1 MSERSERIDEH
12 SVRGLSSGAGGPISL
27 LEVDGLGVSY
37 GRRSGRVLSG
47 VSLSVRPGEVVG
59 VVGET
64 GSGKTTLVRAVVGL
78 VPADAG
84 RVTFD
89 GTEVTALR
97 GRRLRGFRR
106 SGGIQLVFQDPLRSL
121 DPDLTVAAITGEGLA
136 VAGGLTRAEQAERV
150 DEALI
155 RVGLDPSLGSRRP
168 GQISGG
174 QRQRVALAR
183 AIAVRPK
190 LLLCDEPV
198 SALDASS
205 RNRVLLL
212 LDRLRRELG
221 VAIVMISHDLT
232 SLAGVVDRVAVLFG
246 GRLVEQGPVG
256 EVFGDPRHPYT
267 ALLVASAPSIGE
279 RPLGRPAAS
288 LRPARDREPWRHRD
302 GCRYAS
308 LCPFAT
314 EECAVEPRREARA
327 DGRAVACHHADTWS
341 DLVGPT
347 RGTTG

>member
-1 MSERSERIDEH
+1 MSET
-12 SVRGLSSGAGGPISL
+12 APL
-27 LEVDGLGVSY
+27 LDVEGLGVSY

-47 VSLSVRPGEVVG
+47 VSLTVRPGEIVG

-78 VPADAG
+78 VLPDAG
-84 RVTFD
+84 RAIFD
-89 GTEVTALR
+89 GTDVTALR

-106 SGGIQLVFQDPLRSL
+106 TGAIQLVFQDPLRSL
-121 DPDLTVAAITGEGLA
+121 DPDLTVAAIVAEGLT

-150 DEALI
+150 DDALN
-155 RVGLDPSLGSRRP
+155 RVGLDPSLGNRRP

-246 GRLVEQGPVG
+246 GRLVEQGPVD
-256 EVFGDPRHPYT
+256 EVFGDPGHPYT
-267 ALLVASAPSIGE
+267 ALLVASAPSIGQ

-288 LRPARDREPWRHRD
+288 LRPARDREPWPHSA
-302 GCRYAS
+302 GCRYAP

-314 EECAVEPRREARA
+314 AICAVEPRRE
-327 DGRAVACHHADTWS
+327 GRAGGRTVACHHADTWS
-341 DLVGPT
+341 EHVEQ
-347 RGTTG
+347 TTGVVT